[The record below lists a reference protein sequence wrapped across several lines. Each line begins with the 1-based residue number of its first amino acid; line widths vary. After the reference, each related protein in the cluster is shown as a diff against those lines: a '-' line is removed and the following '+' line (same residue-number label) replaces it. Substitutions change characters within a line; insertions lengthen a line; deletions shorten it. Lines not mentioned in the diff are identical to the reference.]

1 MPKVHPFS
9 FVQCSCWWMLNHH
22 HQPCI
27 RGCWR
32 YQCWCHQILRKA
44 LAFAR
49 AWMSIPDRSRNPQAG
64 GGGLPWITNG
74 SFVTTWLGEV
84 WGAAS
89 LLERGFLQPQADG
102 MHTDS
107 MWFVGFKRWQCC
119 CNFQAIGDF
128 RIFTDIS
135 GSINESRQFMTY
147 GELHVISWSTV
158 QTQRFFTWP
167 MDFDPF
173 EILRGASWHVTT
185 SQTRM
190 AIAAETPGVLTSW
203 FPWTTNNL
211 RLETR
216 KHVDWVY

>member
-1 MPKVHPFS
+1 
-9 FVQCSCWWMLNHH
+9 MLLLMNAKS
-22 HQPCI
+22 PSS
-27 RGCWR
+27 
-32 YQCWCHQILRKA
+32 A
-44 LAFAR
+44 LHK
-49 AWMSIPDRSRNPQAG
+49 G
-64 GGGLPWITNG
+64 
-74 SFVTTWLGEV
+74 
-84 WGAAS
+84 
-89 LLERGFLQPQADG
+89 LLEVSVLMPSDPKESTGLCPCLDVDTWPFPKPAGRGRRLTMDYQWELCDNLTWRGLGSSSHSWTWVSPTAGRWNAYRFNVVCW
-102 MHTDS
+102 MK
-107 MWFVGFKRWQCC
+107 KRWQCC

-147 GELHVISWSTV
+147 GELHIISWSTV

-167 MDFDPF
+167 MDFDPV
-173 EILRGASWHVTT
+173 EILRGAFWHVTT

-203 FPWTTNNL
+203 FPLTTNNL

>member
-1 MPKVHPFS
+1 
-9 FVQCSCWWMLNHH
+9 MLNHH

-74 SFVTTWLGEV
+74 SFVTTWLDEV
-84 WGAAS
+84 WGAAPI
-89 LLERGFLQPQADG
+89 LERGFLQPQADG

-119 CNFQAIGDF
+119 CNFLSHGWFQVIYWYF
-128 RIFTDIS
+128 RIHQWIMTIHDIWWATYN
-135 GSINESRQFMTY
+135 IMT
-147 GELHVISWSTV
+147 HCPNT
-158 QTQRFFTWP
+158 
-167 MDFDPF
+167 
-173 EILRGASWHVTT
+173 EILHLANGFWSLWDPSRRFLARDNQSDKNGDRSGDTWCLDFMISVNYKQLTAWN
-185 SQTRM
+185 QKTR
-190 AIAAETPGVLTSW
+190 ES
-203 FPWTTNNL
+203 
-211 RLETR
+211 
-216 KHVDWVY
+216 DWVY